1 MCRYFLNFKRI
12 KVFFFFFLCF
22 FLFFLNIQLT
32 IRFLFCYR
40 YYLKHSLMGS
50 RSVFHLIL
58 RELKSMKSDFT
69 LLEMH
74 LMDFVEVTRLFS
86 LKPRILVKG
95 KKWLL
100 VMQEGLDLT
109 LLFLILMELQS
120 RLSFWS

>member
-1 MCRYFLNFKRI
+1 MYFFKY
-12 KVFFFFFLCF
+12 
-22 FLFFLNIQLT
+22 T
-32 IRFLFCYR
+32 INHPFCFCYR
-40 YYLKHSLMGS
+40 YYLKDSLMGS

-74 LMDFVEVTRLFS
+74 LVDFVEVTGLFS
-86 LKPRILVKG
+86 LKPRVLAKG
-95 KKWLL
+95 KKWLF

-120 RLSFWS
+120 RLSFWL